1 MSNKNIKECLT
12 IQTTYDIII
21 TQGNTNTKGSE
32 QMSEKQKES
41 LTRLAETVSQL
52 DKENFNYILGVAD
65 GMAISKKQSEVDKQ
79 IAMCGSV
86 K

>member
-1 MSNKNIKECLT
+1 MSNKIFKKCLT
-12 IQTTYDIII
+12 RTTKYDIII
-21 TQGNTNTKGSE
+21 TQGSTNKKGSE
-32 QMSEKQKES
+32 QMSEKQKEA
-41 LTRLAETVSQL
+41 LARLVEIVSHL

>member
-1 MSNKNIKECLT
+1 MSNKNIKKCLT

>member
-1 MSNKNIKECLT
+1 MSNKIFKKCLT
-12 IQTTYDIII
+12 RPTKYDIII
-21 TQGNTNTKGSE
+21 TQGSE

>member
-1 MSNKNIKECLT
+1 MYKVQNK
-12 IQTTYDIII
+12 
-21 TQGNTNTKGSE
+21 KGSE

-65 GMAISKKQSEVDKQ
+65 GMARAYREYIRLLE
-79 IAMCGSV
+79 
-86 K
+86 

>member
-1 MSNKNIKECLT
+1 MTRPTK
-12 IQTTYDIII
+12 YDIII
-21 TQGNTNTKGSE
+21 TQGNTNTKGSV

>member
-1 MSNKNIKECLT
+1 MSNKIFKKCLT
-12 IQTTYDIII
+12 RTTMYDIII
-21 TQGNTNTKGSE
+21 TQGSTNKKGSE
-32 QMSEKQKES
+32 QMSEKQKEA
-41 LTRLAETVSQL
+41 LARLAEIVSHL

>member
-1 MSNKNIKECLT
+1 MYKV
-12 IQTTYDIII
+12 Q
-21 TQGNTNTKGSE
+21 NTKGSE

-65 GMAISKKQSEVDKQ
+65 GMAISKKLSEVDKQ

>member
-1 MSNKNIKECLT
+1 MT
-12 IQTTYDIII
+12 RTTKYDIII
-21 TQGNTNTKGSE
+21 TQGSTNKKGSE
-32 QMSEKQKES
+32 QMSEKQKEA
-41 LTRLAETVSQL
+41 LARLAEIVSHL

>member
-1 MSNKNIKECLT
+1 MSNKKSKKCLT
-12 IQTTYDIII
+12 RQTKYDIII

-52 DKENFNYILGVAD
+52 DKVNFNYILGVAD

>member
-1 MSNKNIKECLT
+1 MYKVQNK
-12 IQTTYDIII
+12 
-21 TQGNTNTKGSE
+21 KGSE
-32 QMSEKQKES
+32 QMSEKQKEA
-41 LTRLAETVSQL
+41 LARLAEIVQQL

-65 GMAISKKQSEVDKQ
+65 GMAISKKQSELDKQ

>member
-1 MSNKNIKECLT
+1 MSNKIFKKYLT
-12 IQTTYDIII
+12 RTTKYDIII
-21 TQGNTNTKGSE
+21 TQGSTNKKGSE
-32 QMSEKQKES
+32 QMSEKQKEA
-41 LTRLAETVSQL
+41 LARLAEIVSHL

>member
-1 MSNKNIKECLT
+1 MSNKNIKKGLT
-12 IQTTYDIII
+12 RPTKYDIII

-79 IAMCGSV
+79 IAMCGSA

>member
-1 MSNKNIKECLT
+1 MYFVQKIVLTKYVHGAILIMYKVQNK
-12 IQTTYDIII
+12 
-21 TQGNTNTKGSE
+21 KGSE
-32 QMSEKQKES
+32 QMSEKQKEA
-41 LTRLAETVSQL
+41 LARLAEIVSQL

>member
-1 MSNKNIKECLT
+1 MSNKNIKKCLT

-32 QMSEKQKES
+32 QMNEEKEKA
-41 LTRLAETVSQL
+41 LARLAETVSQL
-52 DKENFNYILGVAD
+52 DKVSFNSILGVAA
-65 GMAISKKQSEVDKQ
+65 GMEISKQQAELAKQ

>member
-1 MSNKNIKECLT
+1 MSNKNIKKCLT

-32 QMSEKQKES
+32 QMNEEKEKA
-41 LTRLAETVSQL
+41 LARLAETVSQL
-52 DKENFNYILGVAD
+52 DKVRFNYILGVAD
-65 GMAISKKQSEVDKQ
+65 GMAISKKQAELDKQ

>member
-1 MSNKNIKECLT
+1 
-12 IQTTYDIII
+12 
-21 TQGNTNTKGSE
+21 
-32 QMSEKQKES
+32 MSEKQKES

>member
-1 MSNKNIKECLT
+1 MSNKIFKKCLT
-12 IQTTYDIII
+12 RTTKYDIII
-21 TQGNTNTKGSE
+21 TQGSTNKKGSE
-32 QMSEKQKES
+32 QMSEKQKEA
-41 LTRLAETVSQL
+41 LARLAEIVSHL

-65 GMAISKKQSEVDKQ
+65 GMAISKKQSEVEKQ

>member
-1 MSNKNIKECLT
+1 MSNKIFKKCLT
-12 IQTTYDIII
+12 RTTKYDIII
-21 TQGNTNTKGSE
+21 TQGSTNTKGSE
-32 QMSEKQKES
+32 QMSEKQKEA
-41 LTRLAETVSQL
+41 LARLAETVSQL

>member
-1 MSNKNIKECLT
+1 MSNKIFKKCLT
-12 IQTTYDIII
+12 IPTKYDIII
-21 TQGNTNTKGSE
+21 TQSNTSTKGSE

>member
-1 MSNKNIKECLT
+1 
-12 IQTTYDIII
+12 
-21 TQGNTNTKGSE
+21 
-32 QMSEKQKES
+32 MSEKQKES
-41 LTRLAETVSQL
+41 ITRLAEIVSQL

-65 GMAISKKQSEVDKQ
+65 GMAISKKQSELDKQ

>member
-1 MSNKNIKECLT
+1 MSNKIFKKCLT
-12 IQTTYDIII
+12 RTTKYDIII
-21 TQGNTNTKGSE
+21 TQGSINKKGSE
-32 QMSEKQKES
+32 QMSEKQKEA
-41 LTRLAETVSQL
+41 LARLAEIVSHL

-65 GMAISKKQSEVDKQ
+65 GMAISKKQSEVEKQ

>member
-1 MSNKNIKECLT
+1 MSNKNIKKGLT
-12 IQTTYDIII
+12 RPTKYDIII

>member
-1 MSNKNIKECLT
+1 MT
-12 IQTTYDIII
+12 RTTKYDIII
-21 TQGNTNTKGSE
+21 TQGSINKKGSE
-32 QMSEKQKES
+32 QMSEKQKEA
-41 LTRLAETVSQL
+41 LARLAEIVSHL

-65 GMAISKKQSEVDKQ
+65 GMAISKKQSEVEKQ

>member
-1 MSNKNIKECLT
+1 MSNKIFKKCLT
-12 IQTTYDIII
+12 RTTKCDIII

-32 QMSEKQKES
+32 KMSEKQKES

>member
-1 MSNKNIKECLT
+1 MSNKIFKKCLT
-12 IQTTYDIII
+12 RTTKYDIII
-21 TQGNTNTKGSE
+21 TQGSTNKKGSE
-32 QMSEKQKES
+32 QMSEKQKEA
-41 LTRLAETVSQL
+41 LARLAEIVSHL

>member
-1 MSNKNIKECLT
+1 
-12 IQTTYDIII
+12 
-21 TQGNTNTKGSE
+21 
-32 QMSEKQKES
+32 MSEKQKEA
-41 LTRLAETVSQL
+41 LARLVEIVSHL

>member
-1 MSNKNIKECLT
+1 MSNKIFKKCLT
-12 IQTTYDIII
+12 RPTKYDIII

-32 QMSEKQKES
+32 QMNEEKEKA
-41 LTRLAETVSQL
+41 LARLAETVSQL

>member
-1 MSNKNIKECLT
+1 MSNKIFKKCLT
-12 IQTTYDIII
+12 RTTKYDIII
-21 TQGNTNTKGSE
+21 THGSTNKKGSE
-32 QMSEKQKES
+32 QMSEKQKEA
-41 LTRLAETVSQL
+41 LARLAEIVSHL

>member
-1 MSNKNIKECLT
+1 MSNKNIKKCLT
-12 IQTTYDIII
+12 RPTKYDIII
-21 TQGNTNTKGSE
+21 TQSNTNKKGSE

>member
-1 MSNKNIKECLT
+1 MSNKKSKKCLT
-12 IQTTYDIII
+12 RPTKYDIII

>member
-1 MSNKNIKECLT
+1 MSNKNIKKCLT

-21 TQGNTNTKGSE
+21 TQVNTNTKGSE
-32 QMSEKQKES
+32 QMNEEKEKA
-41 LTRLAETVSQL
+41 LARLAETVSQL
-52 DKENFNYILGVAD
+52 DKVSFNYILGVAD
-65 GMAISKKQSEVDKQ
+65 GMAISKKQSELDKQ